1 MPHIGSFTLL
11 IALALSAYAFIAGI
25 IALVR
30 HDDRLGETARRAGI
44 AVFVAVTAA
53 SLALVLAAFRN
64 DFSVA
69 YIMHHSNRDLPV
81 PYKFAALWSGQEG
94 SLLFWSWLLA
104 TYGLVLRLRHK
115 VDTQLIAYAS
125 VILSSVQVFFLL
137 LVNFAAHPFAV
148 VTGTIPADGNGL
160 NPLLQY
166 PEMVIHPPML
176 YLGYVGMT
184 VPFAFALAAL
194 IMKYPG
200 EKWINITRRWT
211 MVGWMFLTCGIFL
224 GAHWAYAVLGW
235 GGYWGWD
242 PVENASLLP
251 WLTGTAFLHSVM
263 MQEKRGMMKVWNMWL
278 IFTTFLLCIFGTF
291 LTRSGVVSSVHAFAQ
306 SGVGPWFV
314 WFLALIFATCV
325 FFYVKNRAHLKSE
338 HRLES
343 LVSRESSFLFNNV
356 LLLVSCFAV
365 LWGTLFPVL
374 SEWVQGTKVTVGPPF
389 FNRVNVP
396 IAMFLLLLT
405 ALGPLLAWRKTSFDS
420 LKRNFLVPSLVSLVV
435 AIALVIGGMKPWEDV
450 SVLYSLMG
458 ITLSVLVAATI
469 ISEFWRGGRVIARHN
484 HSNVFAGM
492 LQLTRRNTRRYG
504 GYLVHMGVVF
514 AVIGFAG
521 AAFNQDKEQEL
532 GFGDK
537 MQIGGYTLVCQSFTQ
552 DDKPNYSSEWAIID
566 VYRGNEKIATM
577 FPERRVYKAS
587 DQPATM
593 VANRSTLREDLY
605 LVYTGN
611 NPQTNRPILKA
622 HLNPL
627 VMWIWIG
634 AFTILF
640 GTIIALVPNMAAS
653 AIPSGNR
660 ERARAVAEVEKTGTA
675 VGAGD

>member
-1 MPHIGSFTLL
+1 MPYIGSFTLL
-11 IALALSAYAFIAGI
+11 IALALSAYAFVAGI
-25 IALVR
+25 IAIVR

-53 SLALVLAAFRN
+53 ALALVLAAFRN

-115 VDTQLIAYAS
+115 VDTQLVAYAS
-125 VILSSVQVFFLL
+125 VILSSVQIFFLL
-137 LVNFAAHPFAV
+137 LVNIAAHPFAI

-200 EKWINITRRWT
+200 ERWINITRRWT

-420 LKRNFLVPSLVSLVV
+420 LKRNFLIPSVVSVIV
-435 AIALVIGGMKPWEDV
+435 AIALIIGGMKPWEDV
-450 SVLYSLMG
+450 AVLYSLMG

-484 HSNVFAGM
+484 NSNVFAGM

-552 DDKPNYSSEWAIID
+552 EDKPNYASEWAIID

-611 NPQTNRPILKA
+611 NPQTNHPILKA

-627 VMWIWIG
+627 VLWIWIG

-653 AIPSGNR
+653 AIPSANR
-660 ERARAVAEVEKTGTA
+660 ERARAVAEVEKAGST

>member
-1 MPHIGSFTLL
+1 
-11 IALALSAYAFIAGI
+11 
-25 IALVR
+25 
-30 HDDRLGETARRAGI
+30 
-44 AVFVAVTAA
+44 
-53 SLALVLAAFRN
+53 
-64 DFSVA
+64 
-69 YIMHHSNRDLPV
+69 
-81 PYKFAALWSGQEG
+81 
-94 SLLFWSWLLA
+94 
-104 TYGLVLRLRHK
+104 
-115 VDTQLIAYAS
+115 
-125 VILSSVQVFFLL
+125 
-137 LVNFAAHPFAV
+137 
-148 VTGTIPADGNGL
+148 
-160 NPLLQY
+160 
-166 PEMVIHPPML
+166 
-176 YLGYVGMT
+176 
-184 VPFAFALAAL
+184 
-194 IMKYPG
+194 
-200 EKWINITRRWT
+200 
-211 MVGWMFLTCGIFL
+211 
-224 GAHWAYAVLGW
+224 
-235 GGYWGWD
+235 
-242 PVENASLLP
+242 
-251 WLTGTAFLHSVM
+251 
-263 MQEKRGMMKVWNMWL
+263 
-278 IFTTFLLCIFGTF
+278 
-291 LTRSGVVSSVHAFAQ
+291 VHAFAQ

-420 LKRNFLVPSLVSLVV
+420 LKRNFLIPSVVSVVV
-435 AIALVIGGMKPWEDV
+435 AIALIIGGMKPWEDV
-450 SVLYSLMG
+450 AVLYSLMG

-484 HSNVFAGM
+484 NSNVFAGM
-492 LQLTRRNTRRYG
+492 VQLTRRNTRRYG

-577 FPERRVYKAS
+577 FPERRIYKAS

-611 NPQTNRPILKA
+611 NPQTNHPILKA

-627 VMWIWIG
+627 VVWIWIG

-653 AIPSGNR
+653 AISSATR
-660 ERARAVAEVEKTGTA
+660 ERARAVAEVEKAGTT

>member
-1 MPHIGSFTLL
+1 
-11 IALALSAYAFIAGI
+11 
-25 IALVR
+25 
-30 HDDRLGETARRAGI
+30 
-44 AVFVAVTAA
+44 
-53 SLALVLAAFRN
+53 
-64 DFSVA
+64 
-69 YIMHHSNRDLPV
+69 
-81 PYKFAALWSGQEG
+81 
-94 SLLFWSWLLA
+94 
-104 TYGLVLRLRHK
+104 
-115 VDTQLIAYAS
+115 
-125 VILSSVQVFFLL
+125 
-137 LVNFAAHPFAV
+137 
-148 VTGTIPADGNGL
+148 
-160 NPLLQY
+160 
-166 PEMVIHPPML
+166 
-176 YLGYVGMT
+176 
-184 VPFAFALAAL
+184 
-194 IMKYPG
+194 
-200 EKWINITRRWT
+200 
-211 MVGWMFLTCGIFL
+211 
-224 GAHWAYAVLGW
+224 
-235 GGYWGWD
+235 
-242 PVENASLLP
+242 
-251 WLTGTAFLHSVM
+251 
-263 MQEKRGMMKVWNMWL
+263 
-278 IFTTFLLCIFGTF
+278 
-291 LTRSGVVSSVHAFAQ
+291 
-306 SGVGPWFV
+306 
-314 WFLALIFATCV
+314 
-325 FFYVKNRAHLKSE
+325 
-338 HRLES
+338 
-343 LVSRESSFLFNNV
+343 
-356 LLLVSCFAV
+356 
-365 LWGTLFPVL
+365 
-374 SEWVQGTKVTVGPPF
+374 
-389 FNRVNVP
+389 
-396 IAMFLLLLT
+396 MFLLLLT

-420 LKRNFLVPSLVSLVV
+420 LKRNFLIPSLVSLVV

-484 HSNVFAGM
+484 DSNVFAGM